1 MALDQPV
8 GFVDIEAVRG
18 EKNRRNSA
26 GGLHQLVDARPMR
39 EGRNHEGGVL
49 LGRARHEVAEVVCDH
64 EGHLPMGQDRGFRAP
79 GRAGRKEKP
88 AGVVV
93 IDPGIGHRRP
103 CMRGDHRLERGLAEG
118 AVADAP
124 NELQGVAGGGGR
136 LRMSREVAMA
146 QEGLGA

>member
-1 MALDQPV
+1 MALDQPI

-18 EKNRRNSA
+18 EKDRRHSA
-26 GGLHQLVDARPMR
+26 GGLHQLVDARPVR
-39 EGRNHEGGVL
+39 ERRNDQGSVL

-64 EGHLPMGQDRGFRAP
+64 EGHLPMGQDRGFGAP
-79 GRAGRKEKP
+79 GRAGREEKP

-93 IDPGIGHRRP
+93 IDGGIGHRRR
-103 CMRGDHRLERGLAEG
+103 CLRGDHRLDGGLAEG

-124 NELQGVAGGGGR
+124 SELQGVAGGRGR
-136 LRMSREVAMA
+136 LRMSREAAMA